1 MEEIKNKINYIFSKL
16 IATKKDGKYVHPF
29 FFDILKVI
37 KYKKRIFDANTKNIF
52 NFQKEDLLLRKEIIY
67 NIRENRL
74 KLTTDIEKRRKNY
87 ELFDSNKI
95 KLIYNSVTKGE
106 SIKSI
111 QNLVNEVSYMLIPS
125 TVKVDKNFTL
135 DNFYPGVNGYEYLDK
150 KEVNMLIGG
159 RKVINIAI
167 IGTGPVGLFLALYLN
182 FYYNKGSLGNEPL
195 VRTILFD
202 NRIEDYKG
210 KIYRKPF
217 TRERPF
223 ATNSSYFSTI
233 FEKIFCLEEQKDYLY
248 FNINVLEYILFSKVH
263 VDKIP
268 IHFWSADSKKVN
280 DTLKNLNIEVLFD
293 CTGGRLMRNYCN
305 QDNEICNIDIY
316 DWISEDTYSNIP
328 KDIRFELSKEYNL
341 KQEHVRDL
349 ITTIPSQNLVIF
361 NKNDKFV
368 KNYFYASLTCY
379 NFKSLKWKDKIDIN
393 IENDFDLKTYVDLK
407 EKYMH
412 IEDLNQ
418 VCRVIKD
425 SNERNKIYQFYKKFI
440 NKKNINN
447 KDYIIS
453 FDVWHT
459 YMRHS
464 IECSR
469 VIDVNNHKYLYVG
482 AGDTIFHSHW
492 VVGAGM
498 NRTID
503 FAVKCS
509 NLLLML

>member
-1 MEEIKNKINYIFSKL
+1 MEEIKNKINYLFSKL
-16 IATKKDGKYVHPF
+16 TATKKEGKYVHPF

-37 KYKKRIFDANTKNIF
+37 KYKKRVFNVNSKYTF
-52 NFQKEDLLLRKEIIY
+52 NFQKEDLVLRKELIY
-67 NIRENRL
+67 NISENRI
-74 KLTTDIEKRRKNY
+74 KLTKDIEKRRQIY
-87 ELFDSNKI
+87 EVFDSDKI
-95 KLIYNSVTKGE
+95 KKIYNSVTNGE
-106 SIKSI
+106 SIKNI
-111 QNLVNEVSYMLIPS
+111 QTLVNEVSYMLIPS
-125 TVKVDKNFTL
+125 TVKLDKAFSL
-135 DNFYPGVNGYEYLDK
+135 DNFYPGINGYEYLDK

-167 IGTGPVGLFLALYLN
+167 IGTGPTGLFLALYLN
-182 FYYNKGSLGNEPL
+182 FFYNKSSLGNEPL

-202 NRIEDYKG
+202 NRIEESKG

-223 ATNSSYFSTI
+223 ATRSSYFSTI
-233 FEKIFCLEEQKDYLY
+233 FDKIFCLEEQRDYLY

-280 DTLKNLNIEVLFD
+280 DTMKDLNIEVLFD
-293 CTGGRLMRNYCN
+293 CTGGRLMRNECN
-305 QDNEICNIDIY
+305 QENDICNFDIY
-316 DWISEDTYSNIP
+316 DWISEESFANIP
-328 KDIRFELSKEYNL
+328 KDIKYELSKEYNL
-341 KQEHVRDL
+341 KPEHVRDL

-361 NKNDKFV
+361 NKNEKFV

-393 IENDFDLKTYVDLK
+393 IENETDLKTYVELK
-407 EKYMH
+407 GRYLQ
-412 IEDLNQ
+412 IEDLIQ

-425 SNERNKIYQFYKKFI
+425 TNERNKIYQFYKKFMK
-440 NKKNINN
+440 KKNINN
-447 KDYIIS
+447 KDYVIS
-453 FDVWHT
+453 FDIWHT

-464 IECSR
+464 IECSKI
-469 VIDVNNHKYLYVG
+469 IDHNSHKYLYIG

-503 FAVKCS
+503 FGVKCS

>member
-16 IATKKDGKYVHPF
+16 IATKKEGKYVHPF
-29 FFDILKVI
+29 FLDILRVMRYKKYVFNI
-37 KYKKRIFDANTKNIF
+37 NPKYKF
-52 NFQKEDLLLRKEIIY
+52 NFDKDDMTLRKEII
-67 NIRENRL
+67 NKINEDRI
-74 KLTTDIEKRRKNY
+74 KLTSDIEKRRQNY
-87 ELFDSNKI
+87 ETFDSEKI
-95 KLIYNSVTKGE
+95 KEIYNSVINGE
-106 SIKSI
+106 SIKNI
-111 QNLVNEVSYMLIPS
+111 QILVNEVSYMLIPS
-125 TVKVDKNFTL
+125 SIKFDKNFSL
-135 DNFYPGVNGYEYLDK
+135 ENYFPGPNGYEFMDK
-150 KEVNMLIGG
+150 KEANMLIGG
-159 RKVINIAI
+159 RRVINIAI
-167 IGTGPVGLFLALYLN
+167 VGAGPIGLFLALYLN
-182 FYYNKGSLGNEPL
+182 FFYNKSSLGNEPL
-195 VRTILFD
+195 VRTIIFD
-202 NRIEDYKG
+202 NRIEEYKG
-210 KIYRKPF
+210 KVYRKPF

-223 ATNSSYFSTI
+223 ATDSSYFSTI
-233 FEKIFCLEEQKDYLY
+233 FDKIFCLEEQRDYLY
-248 FNINVLEYILFSKVH
+248 FNINVLEYMLFSKVH

-268 IHFWSADSKKVN
+268 IHFWSADTKKVN
-280 DTLKNLNIEVLFD
+280 DTMKDLNIEVLFD

-305 QDNEICNIDIY
+305 NETEVCNIDSY
-316 DWISEDTYSNIP
+316 EWITEEAFANIP
-328 KDIRFELSKEYNL
+328 KDIRNDLSKEYNV
-341 KQEHVRDL
+341 KPEFVRDL

-361 NKNDKFV
+361 NKNEKFV

-379 NFKSLKWKDKIDIN
+379 NFKLLKWKDKIDIN
-393 IENDFDLKTYVDLK
+393 IENEVDLKTYLELK
-407 EKYMH
+407 GKYLY

-425 SNERNKIYQFYKKFI
+425 SNERNKIYQFYKKFMK
-440 NKKNINN
+440 KKNINN
-447 KDYIIS
+447 KEYIIS

-469 VIDVNNHKYLYVG
+469 VVNHNSHKYLYIG